1 MIVIWLKWHE
11 PDLKPRS
18 PMLILFLLGFLLLD
32 CIGNTVLFSI
42 DPNEYPQLVCWL
54 GIFITVICE
63 FGIMLVL
70 YLRMY
75 RINKVFTEYETYL
88 QTQKKTILINTSV
101 KLPKLSLLSSENN
114 RPPVES
120 RSPVIKGKHQSQNI
134 EIQTKMFDGHLRRNS
149 MDNSSKNS
157 LKEANSETNSF
168 LTNSARLVSSI
179 IDSGVGYSASSIDEP
194 SGI

>member
-1 MIVIWLKWHE
+1 MVVILLKWHE

-101 KLPKLSLLSSENN
+101 KLPKLSLSSSENI
-114 RPPVES
+114 RPPV
-120 RSPVIKGKHQSQNI
+120 VKGKHQSQNI

-149 MDNSSKNS
+149 MDNSS
-157 LKEANSETNSF
+157 
-168 LTNSARLVSSI
+168 
-179 IDSGVGYSASSIDEP
+179 
-194 SGI
+194 

>member
-1 MIVIWLKWHE
+1 
-11 PDLKPRS
+11 
-18 PMLILFLLGFLLLD
+18 MLILFLLGFLLLD

-101 KLPKLSLLSSENN
+101 KLPKLSLSSPENI
-114 RPPVES
+114 RPTVES
-120 RSPVIKGKHQSQNI
+120 STPVVKGKHQSQNI

-149 MDNSSKNS
+149 MDNSS
-157 LKEANSETNSF
+157 
-168 LTNSARLVSSI
+168 
-179 IDSGVGYSASSIDEP
+179 
-194 SGI
+194 

>member
-1 MIVIWLKWHE
+1 MVVILLKWHE

-42 DPNEYPQLVCWL
+42 NPNEHQQLVCWL

-75 RINKVFTEYETYL
+75 RINKVFTEYESYL
-88 QTQKKTILINTSV
+88 QTQKKTILLNTSV
-101 KLPKLSLLSSENN
+101 KLPKLSLLSSGKS

-120 RSPVIKGKHQSQNI
+120 RSPVVKSKHKSQNI
-134 EIQTKMFDGHLRRNS
+134 VIQSKMFDGHLRRNS

-157 LKEANSETNSF
+157 M
-168 LTNSARLVSSI
+168 
-179 IDSGVGYSASSIDEP
+179 
-194 SGI
+194 

>member
-1 MIVIWLKWHE
+1 MSESLCQQTSPLVQQYLFSNKAWEWSFIAIITILFSTPVVVILLKWHE

-75 RINKVFTEYETYL
+75 RINKVFTEYESYL
-88 QTQKKTILINTSV
+88 QTQKKTILLNTSV
-101 KLPKLSLLSSENN
+101 KLPKLSLLSSENIS
-114 RPPVES
+114 PPVEN
-120 RSPVIKGKHQSQNI
+120 RSPFVKGKHQSHNI
-134 EIQTKMFDGHLRRNS
+134 EIQSKIFDGQLRRNS
-149 MDNSSKNS
+149 MENSSKNS
-157 LKEANSETNSF
+157 L
-168 LTNSARLVSSI
+168 
-179 IDSGVGYSASSIDEP
+179 
-194 SGI
+194 

>member
-1 MIVIWLKWHE
+1 MVVILLKWHE

-75 RINKVFTEYETYL
+75 RINKVFTEYESYL
-88 QTQKKTILINTSV
+88 QTQKKTILLNTSL
-101 KLPKLSLLSSENN
+101 KLPKLSLLSSENIS
-114 RPPVES
+114 PPVEN
-120 RSPVIKGKHQSQNI
+120 RSPFVKGKHQSQNI
-134 EIQTKMFDGHLRRNS
+134 EIQSKIFDGHLRRNS
-149 MDNSSKNS
+149 MENSSKNS
-157 LKEANSETNSF
+157 L
-168 LTNSARLVSSI
+168 
-179 IDSGVGYSASSIDEP
+179 
-194 SGI
+194 